1 MKHFAYL
8 ADDVRDRLFE
18 VAPED
23 VTPDSDRQRI
33 ALALGATLYMP
44 GTRPDLVGDSLRVAS
59 VGATSVVWCLEDAI
73 EHDAV
78 ERAER
83 GVVEALESIR
93 SMPAHRRS
101 RMPLVFVRVRDADQ
115 IRRVAAA
122 AGGALTGL
130 TGFSLAKSAV
140 DRVEPMLAA
149 TREVSAG
156 LHRPMYAMPIL
167 ESPEIAYVESRRPA
181 LARLA
186 ELFAAY
192 DEHVLCVRVGGT
204 DLSGI
209 FGLRRDRDTT
219 IWDVAVVRDALS
231 DILNQFAR
239 NGDHVVTGPVWE
251 HIPGPRFLK
260 PQLRTTPFAEHHA
273 TSLRRQLINNDV
285 DGLMREINLDKTNGM
300 YGKTVIHPSHISVVN
315 SLLAVHVDEYDDAV
329 AIDQLRERGG
339 VAASRHGRM
348 NEVGPHG
355 RWADQMLARAAVY
368 GVLADDA
375 SLVDLLAIGQR
386 VTADEFNLGDAPV
399 RVVS

>member
-44 GTRPDLVGDSLRVAS
+44 GTRRDLVGDSLRVAS

-83 GVVEALESIR
+83 GVVAALESIR
-93 SMPAHRRS
+93 VMPAELRGRL
-101 RMPLVFVRVRDADQ
+101 PLVFVRVRDADQ
-115 IRRVAAA
+115 IRRVSAA
-122 AGGALTGL
+122 AGDALTAL

-140 DRVEPMLAA
+140 DRVESMLDA

-156 LHRPMYAMPIL
+156 IHRPMYAMPIL
-167 ESPEIAYVESRRPA
+167 ESPEIAYVESRRAA
-181 LARLA
+181 LAQLA
-186 ELFAAY
+186 EVFGAY
-192 DEHVLCVRVGGT
+192 EEHVLCVRVGGT

-231 DILNQFAR
+231 DILNQFTR

-300 YGKTVIHPSHISVVN
+300 YGKTVIHPSHISIVN

>member
-44 GTRPDLVGDSLRVAS
+44 GTRRDLVGDSLRVAS

-83 GVVEALESIR
+83 GVVAALESIR
-93 SMPAHRRS
+93 TMPGAS
-101 RMPLVFVRVRDADQ
+101 RARLPLVFVRVRDADQ
-115 IRRVAAA
+115 IRRVSAA
-122 AGGALTGL
+122 AGESLAGL
-130 TGFSLAKSAV
+130 TGFSLAKSGV
-140 DRVEPMLAA
+140 DRVASMLDA

-156 LHRPMYAMPIL
+156 IHRPMYAMPIL
-167 ESPEIAYVESRRPA
+167 ESPEIAYVESRRTA
-181 LARLA
+181 LAQLA
-186 ELFAAY
+186 DVFAGY

-231 DILNQFAR
+231 DILNQFTR

-300 YGKTVIHPSHISVVN
+300 YGKTVIHPSHISIVN

-355 RWADQMLARAAVY
+355 RWADQLLARAAVY

-386 VTADEFNLGDAPV
+386 VAADEFNLGDAPV

>member
-44 GTRPDLVGDSLRVAS
+44 GTRRDLVGDSLRVAS

-83 GVVEALESIR
+83 GVVAALESIR
-93 SMPAHRRS
+93 VMPAEVRARL
-101 RMPLVFVRVRDADQ
+101 PLVFVRVRDADQ
-115 IRRVAAA
+115 IRRVSAA
-122 AGGALTGL
+122 AGDALTAL

-140 DRVEPMLAA
+140 DRVESMLDA

-156 LHRPMYAMPIL
+156 IHRPMYAMPIL
-167 ESPEIAYVESRRPA
+167 ESPEIAYVESRRAA
-181 LARLA
+181 LAQLA
-186 ELFAAY
+186 EVFGAY
-192 DEHVLCVRVGGT
+192 EEHVLCVRVGGT

-231 DILNQFAR
+231 DILNQFTR

-300 YGKTVIHPSHISVVN
+300 YGKTVIHPSHISIVN

>member
-1 MKHFAYL
+1 MRHFAYL

-73 EHDAV
+73 EHALLG
-78 ERAER
+78 RAEE
-83 GVVEALESIR
+83 GVVDALAAIR
-93 SMPAHRRS
+93 AMDPARREQ
-101 RMPLVFVRVRDADQ
+101 MPLVFVRVRDADQ
-115 IRRVAAA
+115 IRRLAAA
-122 AGGALTGL
+122 AGEALTGL
-130 TGFSLAKSAV
+130 TGFSLAKAEV
-140 DRVEPMLAA
+140 GRVEPMLAA

-167 ESPEIAYVESRRPA
+167 ESPEIAYVESRRDT
-181 LARLA
+181 LGRLA
-186 ELFAAY
+186 ELFSSY
-192 DEHVLCVRVGGT
+192 RENVLCVRVGGT

-219 IWDVAVVRDALS
+219 IWDVAVVRDALA
-231 DILNQFAR
+231 DILNQFTR

-260 PQLRTTPFAEHHA
+260 PQLRTTPFVEHHA
-273 TSLRRQLINNDV
+273 TSLRRQLVLNDV
-285 DGLMREINLDKTNGM
+285 DALMREINLDKTNGM

-329 AIDQLRERGG
+329 SIARLRGRGG

-348 NEVGPHG
+348 NEVGPHA
-355 RWADQMLARAAVY
+355 RWADQLLARAAVY

-386 VTADEFNLGDAPV
+386 VAADEFNLGDAPV